1 MTTVASEVLQ
11 WGWERARTG
20 PWRGDGQI
28 AYLAPLPPAGAP
40 SVDFLLRCLDTLA
53 ARGFTRVL
61 TSALAPPEQAG
72 FLSVGFEEYE
82 RLHLLSHDLEGVP
95 RPPREA
101 AQLLRRGRGGDWP
114 AVLIVDAAAFSPF
127 WRLDGAGLREAI
139 EATPATRFRL
149 AAEARGGA
157 GSVVAYSVTGMS
169 ATQGYLQ
176 RLAVHPG
183 HRRMGLGRALG
194 LDGLRWLRRKG
205 VTEAVVNTQLGN
217 EPALALYLSLGFRL
231 EPMQLSVLHRGL
243 G

>member
-40 SVDFLLRCLDTLA
+40 SVDFLRRCLDTLA

-61 TSALAPPEQAG
+61 TSALAPAEQAG
-72 FLSVGFEEYE
+72 FLSLGFQEYE
-82 RLHLLSHDLEGVP
+82 RLHLLSHNLDGVP

-101 AQLLRRGRGGDWP
+101 AQLLRRGRGSDWP
-114 AVLIVDAAAFSPF
+114 AVLTVDAAAFSPF
-127 WRLDGAGLREAI
+127 WRLDTAGLRDAI
-139 EATPATRFRL
+139 DATPAARFRI
-149 AAEARGGA
+149 AAQARGAPGA
-157 GSVVAYSVTGMS
+157 IAYSVTGMS

-176 RLAVHPG
+176 RLAVHPSF
-183 HRRMGLGRALG
+183 RRMGLGRALG
-194 LDGLRWLRRKG
+194 LDALRWLGRKG

-231 EPMQLSVLHRGL
+231 EPLQLSVLHRAL